1 MLKTEQLLF
10 KIYFYGYIKKKCPRK
25 GGDRSSLVIFL
36 ANKFGEVIAPRRRL
50 SEMTSIRDAGAL
62 CLQKVCTEH

>member
-36 ANKFGEVIAPRRRL
+36 AKEIWGSNSSKEKTV
-50 SEMTSIRDAGAL
+50 
-62 CLQKVCTEH
+62 